1 MSKELK
7 IGLFAVSIAVASFF
21 LINYLRGKDL
31 LNREFELTSVYDNAE
46 GLLPS
51 APVYIK
57 GYKAGRVSDVVYDAG
72 AGTFS
77 VICSIS
83 KEFIIPSD
91 SRMMIYSVDIM
102 GGKGVRIDL
111 GSSEQP
117 AKDGDL
123 LQAGYEPG
131 LMDALSGGMG
141 PLLSKVNNTL
151 DSLAVTVGGVNR
163 LLSEANVHSI
173 SNTLAH
179 LERTMGDI
187 EAVAA
192 AAGGRTEEISAF
204 LADLSVLSSSLCEVV
219 EKADTTM
226 ATISDVAVRIS
237 ESDLEGMVRSFRNLL
252 DNINDPTGS
261 IGRLFV
267 DDSVYN
273 SLDEIL
279 KDIDSLIS
287 KIEENPKKYLRISV
301 F

>member
-1 MSKELK
+1 M
-7 IGLFAVSIAVASFF
+7 
-21 LINYLRGKDL
+21 
-31 LNREFELTSVYDNAE
+31 
-46 GLLPS
+46 
-51 APVYIK
+51 
-57 GYKAGRVSDVVYDAG
+57 
-72 AGTFS
+72 
-77 VICSIS
+77 ICSIS

-204 LADLSVLSSSLCEVV
+204 LADLSVLSASLCEVV

-226 ATISDVAVRIS
+226 ATIADVAVRIS
-237 ESDLEGMVRSFRNLL
+237 ESDLEGMVSSFRNLL